1 MHSLVVWKKIKIL
14 DVLSFNR
21 ECQHKCTFNPN
32 LFSKRWRKAP
42 LHSFQ
47 YNKTSRILS
56 GFCIRTIIQLE
67 TSILVNFNKSYGP
80 FRDDGWL
87 SHECRI
93 IVRGDTYK
101 NFLNHIWKSRIVFF
115 YNISLVLPEKP
126 IKFFLSPFF
135 HTVNMIIS
143 IEIRRLLTDTE
154 DIII

>member
-80 FRDDGWL
+80 FRDVGRL

-101 NFLNHIWKSRIVFF
+101 NFFKNIWKSKIVLIFRTR
-115 YNISLVLPEKP
+115 LVAPDKHLKS
-126 IKFFLSPFF
+126 FLQLF
-135 HTVNMIIS
+135 HLFLKS
-143 IEIRRLLTDTE
+143 IFL
-154 DIII
+154 